1 MYNWKN
7 VQYANSSGI
16 LSAMNEADKQAAA
29 GRQQM
34 VDALSGFGD
43 DYSKIQT
50 DKAVA
55 ALSAA
60 GTPEEAQSLMQQFSQ
75 NNSGWIDQTSLGE
88 QYRDQVNDLRSA
100 TEFDATMKHK
110 NAQTA
115 LTQQEL
121 DYKTSPEYTEQ
132 RQRKLEAD
140 LATAQANKLAAEI
153 KSNMYRQF
161 ITEDGASTNTRGLQ
175 TPGTGD
181 TFLDSRIKEANDI
194 KVRNAASEQDISS
207 ITDQRANDG
216 YKAFNEAAGAL
227 QKKFPKLSTA
237 DAKAAVTTNLA
248 ANGFDA
254 SIFKNKT
261 TANTSQKQDEVAWLN
276 KVVSELHAIE
286 DPAVKAEAISSLST
300 SDLAARLA
308 SAPSTI
314 NSIIEPLQRS
324 NEIERIKAKF
334 RNSTFESLQAAFMAE
349 HPDAT
354 EQDLVNY
361 MKTQDP
367 LTESVGGRTYLTEAG
382 GTEFSSELLKFDS
395 THSNW
400 QNKGAVEDSLKSAF
414 NYETSIKRIAA
425 AKKNK
430 ATEVKEIAVITNN
443 NKKTLKDNRIK
454 YSVNSLVNKT
464 GVAKA
469 KFTEVLDIVKNNAGF
484 YKDPQNTW
492 ILIQAMDNVA
502 IVDEDTLTD
511 DINSNRQTG
520 TITDFFMDTDPE
532 VFAVDVLQE
541 ANRLR
546 KVYADGGHTLSTGTF
561 VNEPLIVMTPDQMTA
576 MDKSFNKFK
585 AKAEANAAKKKKLA
599 ADAAKPQVVVPA
611 QQNEGILEQFF
622 NSDLTGNPM

>member
-100 TEFDATMKHK
+100 TEFDATMKYR
-110 NAQTA
+110 NTQTA
-115 LTQQEL
+115 LAEREL
-121 DYKTSPEYTEQ
+121 ALKEAQAARSEELWKSFDNDTSGDLTFKGGAFGNAQDNQMYKNKYTA
-132 RQRKLEAD
+132 KLREA
-140 LATAQANKLAAEI
+140 ATAVSPGMQGGYTPMRADDALVDFNKAVGTLVSRGAN
-153 KSNMYRQF
+153 
-161 ITEDGASTNTRGLQ
+161 TE
-175 TPGTGD
+175 
-181 TFLDSRIKEANDI
+181 
-194 KVRNAASEQDISS
+194 
-207 ITDQRANDG
+207 
-216 YKAFNEAAGAL
+216 
-227 QKKFPKLSTA
+227 
-237 DAKAAVTTNLA
+237 DAKAAVTQIYASRGVDTATFSDANKARVTQKAAEGTALDKVIAGINAMPTDTEVQRTHKNDAINALNSDGIASVWASTPTEVSKKLQNTQKTNELDNLLSKYENNSYSDIKAAYKLA
-248 ANGFDA
+248 NPEADDA
-254 SIFKNKT
+254 T
-261 TANTSQKQDEVAWLN
+261 VAKYMSTQQPLTR
-276 KVVSELHAIE
+276 KDGDTYRLTEFG
-286 DPAVKAEAISSLST
+286 AE
-300 SDLAARLA
+300 RLA
-308 SAPSTI
+308 EDQQSLLGKYPNWAKATREEVGTTLESAL
-314 NSIIEPLQRS
+314 N
-324 NEIERIKAKF
+324 
-334 RNSTFESLQAAFMAE
+334 
-349 HPDAT
+349 
-354 EQDLVNY
+354 V
-361 MKTQDP
+361 
-367 LTESVGGRTYLTEAG
+367 
-382 GTEFSSELLKFDS
+382 
-395 THSNW
+395 
-400 QNKGAVEDSLKSAF
+400 
-414 NYETSIKRIAA
+414 ETSKTEIAN

-430 ATEVKEIAVITNN
+430 ATEVKETAVITNN